1 MIIVLNNKS
10 NLSKEEF
17 LKYQEELNKVNSQY
31 DIVLCPTFLNINLC
45 NLSKIKLGSQNISAY
60 DDGAYTGEIS
70 AKSLKT
76 SGVNYSIIGH
86 SERRQYQKETNKDI
100 NEKIKKSLDN
110 NIIPILCIGE
120 TKEERQNNRVE
131 EILKKELIDA
141 VKDLNQEDIKKIV
154 IAYEPIWS
162 IGTGLIPTNLEI
174 EKVNKYIKKLFP
186 NNKIL
191 YGGSANEENIDIL
204 KKCDSI
210 DGYLL
215 GGLSLHPDKLQNFID
230 KL

>member
-17 LKYQEELNKVNSQY
+17 LKYQEELNQVKSKY
-31 DIVLCPTFLNINLC
+31 EIVLCPTYLNINLY
-45 NLSKIKLGSQNISAY
+45 NQSKIKLGSQNISAY

-70 AKSLKT
+70 AKSLKA

-141 VKDLNQEDIKKIV
+141 VKDLNKEDIKKIV

-162 IGTGLIPTNLEI
+162 IGTGLIPNNGEI
-174 EKVNKYIKKLFP
+174 EE
-186 NNKIL
+186 IL
-191 YGGSANEENIDIL
+191 I
-204 KKCDSI
+204 
-210 DGYLL
+210 
-215 GGLSLHPDKLQNFID
+215 F
-230 KL
+230 